1 MKSILRITILLGAL
15 IAALPGQSAAAEGRP
30 LVVVGWVE
38 HITLGV
44 EGVPINAK
52 IDTGATTSS
61 LHATNLRWS
70 KRDSG
75 EWLAFDVAGE
85 DGKTTRFERKL
96 VRIISIK
103 QHGGGP
109 PEQRPTVII
118 GVCVGNIYRL
128 TEVSLADRTGF
139 DYRFLVGRSF
149 LSGFFAA
156 DSARIYTVEP
166 RCGQAVRQ

>member
-1 MKSILRITILLGAL
+1 MT
-15 IAALPGQSAAAEGRP
+15 
-30 LVVVGWVE
+30 VVGWIENV
-38 HITLGV
+38 TLGV
-44 EGVPINAK
+44 QRVPIKAK
-52 IDTGATTSS
+52 LDTGATISS
-61 LHATNLRWS
+61 LHAINLRRFA
-70 KRDSG
+70 RDSG

-85 DGKTTRFERKL
+85 DGKTTHFERKL

-109 PEQRPTVII
+109 PEKRPTVII
-118 GVCVGNIYRL
+118 GVCLGNIYRL

-149 LSGFFAA
+149 LNGFFAA

-166 RCGQAVRQ
+166 RCEQAARQ